1 MTSNSMFDMAA
12 GMAKLEIT
20 NLMVSTA
27 RSSMEGLENVTL
39 NEDDQK
45 QLKKLLTLAAAG
57 ATFQI

>member
-1 MTSNSMFDMAA
+1 
-12 GMAKLEIT
+12 
-20 NLMVSTA
+20 
-27 RSSMEGLENVTL
+27 MEGLENVTL